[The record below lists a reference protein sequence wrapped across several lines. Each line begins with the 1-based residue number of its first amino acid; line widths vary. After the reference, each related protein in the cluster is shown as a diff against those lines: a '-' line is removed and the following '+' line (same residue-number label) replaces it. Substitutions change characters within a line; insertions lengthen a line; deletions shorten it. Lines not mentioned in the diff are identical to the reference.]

1 MSKKHQNPN
10 RAGFLNR
17 VEDIRHA
24 EKDVDR
30 LLDAARLQRIE
41 SGKRPISPALRIAA
55 MLAIV
60 AVMCVVFVLIR
71 DSDGAEIIYLF
82 MGIIGIGAICTVLF
96 AGHDSGL

>member
-1 MSKKHQNPN
+1 MSRKHHNPN

-60 AVMCVVFVLIR
+60 AVMCVVFVLVSK
-71 DSDGAEIIYLF
+71 DDFAPMIYLF
-82 MGIIGIGAICTVLF
+82 VGGGGIGAICACLF
-96 AGHDSGL
+96 AGQGIEW